1 MLQDTINYWVK
12 TSQHDYKT
20 MLGLFKIKRYSDTL
34 FYGHIVLEKILKA
47 LVVQKTKKQA
57 LYTHNLSFL
66 AEIAKINLSKKEEEF
81 LKDINRFNVRARYP
95 DVKFEFYNL
104 CDRQYAE
111 NYLKRI
117 KNLYKFLCQK
127 IK

>member
-1 MLQDTINYWVK
+1 MLLETINYWVK
-12 TSQHDYKT
+12 TSQHDYRT
-20 MLGLFKIKRYSDTL
+20 MLGLFRIKRYSDTL

-57 LYTHNLSFL
+57 PYTHNLSFL
-66 AEIAKINLSKKEEEF
+66 VEVGKINLSKNEEEF
-81 LKDINRFNVRARYP
+81 LKDMNRFNIRARYP

-104 CDRQYAE
+104 CDKKFTE
-111 NYLKRI
+111 NYLKKI
-117 KNLYKFLCQK
+117 KNLYQILCQK